1 VIVAFDIYDWDGE
14 NGCGMTFQPRAVQ
27 VVEFVPYEQVDP
39 TDGFDELD
47 GYTTGRGSDDGT
59 ATGWAVDDDD
69 EAPF

>member
-1 VIVAFDIYDWDGE
+1 
-14 NGCGMTFQPRAVQ
+14 MTFQPRAVQ

-47 GYTTGRGSDDGT
+47 GYTTGSAAETGSSS
-59 ATGWAVDDDD
+59 GWAVDDDD

>member
-1 VIVAFDIYDWDGE
+1 
-14 NGCGMTFQPRAVQ
+14 MTFQPRAVQ

-47 GYTTGRGSDDGT
+47 GYTTGSATET
-59 ATGWAVDDDD
+59 ASTTGWAIDDDD

>member
-1 VIVAFDIYDWDGE
+1 
-14 NGCGMTFQPRAVQ
+14 
-27 VVEFVPYEQVDP
+27 VPYEQVDP

-59 ATGWAVDDDD
+59 AIGWAVDDDD